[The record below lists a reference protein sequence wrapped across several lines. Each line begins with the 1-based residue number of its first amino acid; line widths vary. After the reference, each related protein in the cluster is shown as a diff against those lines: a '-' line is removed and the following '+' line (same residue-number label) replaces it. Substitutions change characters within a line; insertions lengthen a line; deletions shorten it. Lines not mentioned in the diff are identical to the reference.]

1 MAQHAMNGGGGV
13 DVDAVCYAMLSRLNN
28 RMEVIENNMLGCFA
42 QVNGMMSGQD
52 GRMLHIQMQQFIR
65 RMERQEREGV

>member
-28 RMEVIENNMLGCFA
+28 RMEVLENNMVGCFG
-42 QVNGMMSGQD
+42 QINGLMNPQEA
-52 GRMLHIQMQQFIR
+52 RMLQITVQQCIR
-65 RMERQEREGV
+65 RMERAEREGV